1 MNIGEWRTWYQLD
14 SQSRGNALN
23 SMLNNFILHFINAMY
38 GILKKK
44 RVKCFWCLI
53 SKVYEGYFGGGNER
67 QSPLE
72 DHYKGHVRND
82 KNSAK

>member
-1 MNIGEWRTWYQLD
+1 MEFW
-14 SQSRGNALN
+14 
-23 SMLNNFILHFINAMY
+23 
-38 GILKKK
+38 KKK